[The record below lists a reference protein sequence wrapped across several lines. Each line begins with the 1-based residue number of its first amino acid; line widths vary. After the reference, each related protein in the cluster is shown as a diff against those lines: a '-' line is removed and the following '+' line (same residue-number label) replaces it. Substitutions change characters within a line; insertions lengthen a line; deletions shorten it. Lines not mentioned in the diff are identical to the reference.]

1 MEDMIINH
9 VEIKNKIWKL
19 NERFVFKKKSSK
31 DFYTTTSLPDG
42 VV

>member
-1 MEDMIINH
+1 MEDRIRNH

-19 NERFVFKKKSSK
+19 NERFGFKKESLK

-42 VV
+42 V